1 MDVAFTPQARS
12 LSGAKDWTHRPK
24 AAVGRAMQGAARQA
38 TSPGEH
44 VGEQVGFC
52 EETLNGFSISAGKIV
67 GKLRI

>member
-44 VGEQVGFC
+44 VGEQVGF
-52 EETLNGFSISAGKIV
+52 AR
-67 GKLRI
+67 KL